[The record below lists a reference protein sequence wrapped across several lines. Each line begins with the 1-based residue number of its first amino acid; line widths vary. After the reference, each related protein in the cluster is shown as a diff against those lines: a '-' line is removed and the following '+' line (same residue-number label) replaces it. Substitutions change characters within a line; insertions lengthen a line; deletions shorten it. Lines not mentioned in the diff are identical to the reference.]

1 VIAKIDLGSD
11 LCTAQ
16 RQNVKHVSHAQV
28 LVLAIW
34 AAEVLW
40 TNLWL
45 GLGHKELK
53 EIPVYLTSTKRII
66 MREAPKGHVG
76 VPRVDPDQP
85 PPPPKGA
92 FGTIKQRGTSAYVTT
107 KTTWASAA
115 GARFT

>member
-1 VIAKIDLGSD
+1 MVKIDLGSD
-11 LCTAQ
+11 RCTVQ
-16 RQNVKHVSHAQV
+16 RQNVKHVSHVQV

-66 MREAPKGHVG
+66 LANPPIPQDLALMYVIQYAMILG
-76 VPRVDPDQP
+76 VVP
-85 PPPPKGA
+85 A
-92 FGTIKQRGTSAYVTT
+92 II
-107 KTTWASAA
+107 
-115 GARFT
+115 